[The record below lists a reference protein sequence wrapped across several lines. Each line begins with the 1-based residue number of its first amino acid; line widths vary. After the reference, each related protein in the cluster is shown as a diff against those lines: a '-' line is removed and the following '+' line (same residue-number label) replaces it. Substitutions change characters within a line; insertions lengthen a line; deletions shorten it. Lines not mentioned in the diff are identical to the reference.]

1 MYKHAVW
8 AQKEIPADA
17 QTKFSAEAN
26 MRKIWIRMCLAAV
39 CALAIGTILVV
50 RADDDDVIKFT
61 AKLDGYQEVGGL
73 NAETGAILTDGKGTL
88 HLTLDKK
95 AQSLSYELT
104 YSGLSA
110 AVTQSH
116 IHFGRVHT
124 PGGIMVFF
132 CSNLTTAPA
141 GTQACPANG
150 GTVTGTLSAGNVQA
164 IAGQLVPAGNFAAVT
179 DALLSGSAYANV
191 HTQNFPAG
199 EIRGQV
205 YREQRNRRDGERG
218 ERR

>member
-1 MYKHAVW
+1 
-8 AQKEIPADA
+8 
-17 QTKFSAEAN
+17 
-26 MRKIWIRMCLAAV
+26 MRKLWISLSLAAV

-50 RADDDDVIKFT
+50 HADDDTVIKFT
-61 AKLDGYQEVGGL
+61 AKLDGFQELGAL
-73 NAETGAILTDGKGTL
+73 NNETGAILTDGIGTL

-95 AQSLSYELT
+95 AQSLSFELT

-110 AVTQSH
+110 SVTQSH

-141 GTQACPANG
+141 GTQPCPANG
-150 GTVTGTLSAGNVQA
+150 GTVTGMLSAGNVQA
-164 IAGQLVPAGNFAAVT
+164 VAGQNVSAGDFDAVT
-179 DALLSGSAYANV
+179 DALLSNSAYVNV

-199 EIRGQV
+199 EIRGQIH
-205 YREQRNRRDGERG
+205 EEERG
-218 ERR
+218 GHSGEKRERR